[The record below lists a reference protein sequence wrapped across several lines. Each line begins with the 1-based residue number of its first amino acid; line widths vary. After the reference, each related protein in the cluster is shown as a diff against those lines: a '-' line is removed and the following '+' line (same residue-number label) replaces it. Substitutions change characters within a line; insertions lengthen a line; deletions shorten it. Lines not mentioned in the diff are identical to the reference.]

1 MKKEQASS
9 TAYTVLQGMML
20 IAQKPEFTHLVSRQ
34 LSRGDCPRHR
44 SPRDFCPSRL
54 LSKETIVQVL
64 MSISQIVVFQQ
75 KKKHVK
81 GGGFLGHKMSS
92 DNFGQKSAWTNV
104 SLDNSLLGQK
114 SPWTIVSLD
123 KSLLGQKS
131 LGQTSLGQKSPW
143 TKVQLDKSPLGQKSP
158 WTIAPWTI
166 VATPCKPQAYNTHM

>member
-1 MKKEQASS
+1 
-9 TAYTVLQGMML
+9 
-20 IAQKPEFTHLVSRQ
+20 
-34 LSRGDCPRHR
+34 
-44 SPRDFCPSRL
+44 
-54 LSKETIVQVL
+54 
-64 MSISQIVVFQQ
+64 
-75 KKKHVK
+75 
-81 GGGFLGHKMSS
+81 MSS

-143 TKVQLDKSPLGQKSP
+143 TKVSLDKSPLGQTSP

-166 VATPCKPQAYNTHM
+166 VPTPFKVNNAIVCGVCQAINPSKLKSYSLEDFLMM